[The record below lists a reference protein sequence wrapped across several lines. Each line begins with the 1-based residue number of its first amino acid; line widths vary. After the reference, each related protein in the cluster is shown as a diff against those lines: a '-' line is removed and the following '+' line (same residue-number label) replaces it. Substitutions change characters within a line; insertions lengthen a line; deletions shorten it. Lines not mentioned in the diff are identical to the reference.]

1 VEGEVISE
9 SDAKESSDDG
19 SEEPAHGGPRSIGGE
34 ADEDSEEEDQSQPD
48 ELTTA
53 FPTGDITPIIL
64 RIIIQGRNEIFP
76 RVGGQQH
83 VNENKL
89 IDLYDDIRRAA
100 AELPTVP
107 GEINYGRILTERPPI
122 GSDFTHRGGYK
133 TPEGIIICRTL
144 RNKVKTLQEEFTDE
158 ARIQRARAGL
168 ARAAGMPQ
176 FIQPLIEDG
185 YMEPESRSR
194 FYRPPTP
201 APSQSEP
208 IPIHEQIE
216 SSHRRLRIQPRDAG
230 N

>member
-1 VEGEVISE
+1 
-9 SDAKESSDDG
+9 
-19 SEEPAHGGPRSIGGE
+19 
-34 ADEDSEEEDQSQPD
+34 
-48 ELTTA
+48 LTTA
-53 FPTGDITPIIL
+53 FPTGDITPILL

-76 RVGGQQH
+76 RINGRQH

-89 IDLYDDIRRAA
+89 IDLYDDLRRAA

-133 TPEGIIICRTL
+133 TPDGIIICRTL

-168 ARAAGMPQ
+168 ARAAGMPP

-185 YMEPESRSR
+185 YMEPESRPR

-201 APSQSEP
+201 SPSADDSFNQDTP
-208 IPIHEQIE
+208 YQ
-216 SSHRRLRIQPRDAG
+216 RAQRARIQARDAG